1 VPIGGGTAFEISRI
15 KASLITPGP
24 LGIAPTS
31 PMADAPAPIAIRASF
46 MLDMQQIFI
55 LGIMLFSK
63 GFF

>member
-1 VPIGGGTAFEISRI
+1 
-15 KASLITPGP
+15 
-24 LGIAPTS
+24 
-31 PMADAPAPIAIRASF
+31 MADAPAPIAIRASF